1 MEAQPQDYTGGYERR
16 RCYRNS
22 ADAKKRTYNITNM
35 DKHEIDEALNEAYK
49 RGWEDAFLLF
59 KKNYNIVQG
68 MDDAHEFMKPQN
80 ATAK

>member
-1 MEAQPQDYTGGYERR
+1 MEAQPQDYTSGYERR

-22 ADAKKRTYNITNM
+22 AHAKKRTYNITNM
-35 DKHEIDEALNEAYK
+35 DKHQIDEALNEAYK

>member
-1 MEAQPQDYTGGYERR
+1 
-16 RCYRNS
+16 
-22 ADAKKRTYNITNM
+22 M

-68 MDDAHEFMKPQN
+68 LADAYEFTKPQN

>member
-1 MEAQPQDYTGGYERR
+1 
-16 RCYRNS
+16 
-22 ADAKKRTYNITNM
+22 M

-68 MDDAHEFMKPQN
+68 LDNAHEFTKPQN
-80 ATAK
+80 ATAKWWITLFIYATERPVSLIKWSLNLIA